1 MLATLG
7 PADAAVAADVPPQA
21 VGSWSMVPQTKDAN
35 GDGAI
40 DGDGGVPRRGAL
52 SSQPS
57 PERVGAGNRIAQPN
71 ERLIDGTL
79 SWYLSERGFP
89 VRLDACDSRGD
100 RARWTITAADGSRRT
115 LPWSRL
121 GARTCSRIVT
131 LGEGAYTAELQ
142 VASGARTD
150 RRSFP
155 VVVRN
160 LLVVALG
167 DSYASGEGNPRNVR
181 SWLRGGG
188 SFTPYWDDDACRRSV
203 RGAPA
208 QAALALERSDP
219 RTSVTL
225 VYVACSGATVDS
237 GILAPQSGAGQSE
250 SQVEQA
256 ARILG
261 GRAAD
266 LVTVSIG
273 GNDVGF
279 GSILQTCALTSDCP
293 LARPSGGILARYGT
307 VNGGVQAQTAGLGA
321 CPRPDRGLPG
331 RFGLRPRRRPHDRR
345 HRTRDYRAGPAH
357 PVPGHHPWRRWW
369 PVHVPVDPG
378 CGLRVGTGHAAVPRA
393 GTDVRLLPGRRGN
406 GDAVRRERL
415 AEPAA
420 GREHATPALVSG
432 RRDMVGVGRPR
443 RRPRRVRG
451 RRCLG
456 LRLHGFHRPA
466 QCVVPPQ
473 PRRSGRHGR
482 SDHGRDAIVLVRSG
496 GLVGPRPGSDTF
508 LLARR

>member
-121 GARTCSRIVT
+121 GARTCTRIAT

-181 SWLRGGG
+181 SWLRDGG

-225 VYVACSGATVDS
+225 VFVACSGATVDS

-307 VNGGVQAQTAGLGA
+307 VNGGVQAQTAGLGPALDRIAA
-321 CPRPDRGLPG
+321 CLGGSGCILADGRTTAGIALATTGRVLPTLYPDITRGVDGGPCTYLSIPAADFAWARATLLSPAPAPTYAYSLAAGGTATLSVANGSLNQQLAASARLPRWS
-331 RFGLRPRRRPHDRR
+331 
-345 HRTRDYRAGPAH
+345 
-357 PVPGHHPWRRWW
+357 PV
-369 PVHVPVDPG
+369 
-378 CGLRVGTGHAAVPRA
+378 VGTWSASADPAVGHGVCA
-393 GTDVRLLPGRRGN
+393 
-406 GDAVRRERL
+406 GDAAWAYGFTGFTAL
-415 AEPAA
+415 PSASFHPNPAGQA
-420 GREHATPALVSG
+420 AMAAAITAA
-432 RRDMVGVGRPR
+432 M
-443 RRPRRVRG
+443 
-451 RRCLG
+451 
-456 LRLHGFHRPA
+456 
-466 QCVVPPQ
+466 
-473 PRRSGRHGR
+473 RS
-482 SDHGRDAIVLVRSG
+482 S
-496 GLVGPRPGSDTF
+496 
-508 LLARR
+508 